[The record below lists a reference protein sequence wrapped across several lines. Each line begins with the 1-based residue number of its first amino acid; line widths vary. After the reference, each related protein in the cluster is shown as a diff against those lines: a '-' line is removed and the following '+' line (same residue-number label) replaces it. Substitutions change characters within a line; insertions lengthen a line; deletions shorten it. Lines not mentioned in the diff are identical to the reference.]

1 MKTSIGNGTIDAFYS
16 KFGVCKYINTAMV
29 KDGNCK
35 RKVRRDKTKH
45 MQMQFI
51 NQDNQEKVNQK
62 MNCNHELNNSQWV
75 E

>member
-16 KFGVCKYINTAMV
+16 KFSCKYINTAMG